1 MRLLFIRSEPGWRLG
16 PPSAAT
22 PFPRV
27 WGILFVLKLPGK
39 PLLFWRAWAKLL
51 LPLLAMDPLR
61 VDRLLTPPPPP
72 LSKTLSASDA
82 SNGGMSPI
90 HAVITRWDVQVVGE
104 EPDVFRSRPGLWDSL
119 CCFSNKLFFAIVP
132 FLVLPHLL
140 SSLTLGGPA
149 LCLNF
154 GPSSELGVNE
164 GVGSLL
170 VSFFLGFH
178 GIFSFAPLVGSSFF
192 PCQGCC
198 SCRKFVKGWY
208 SSMWYYAGALPFR
221 WPPPFTKYGRSLP
234 QSSFVP
240 PLSLSDSSRVPGVL
254 FGLRFLILATSS
266 VSSSYGLPMFFL

>member
-1 MRLLFIRSEPGWRLG
+1 MK
-16 PPSAAT
+16 AACCC
-22 PFPRV
+22 
-27 WGILFVLKLPGK
+27 
-39 PLLFWRAWAKLL
+39 
-51 LPLLAMDPLR
+51 
-61 VDRLLTPPPPP
+61 
-72 LSKTLSASDA
+72 
-82 SNGGMSPI
+82 
-90 HAVITRWDVQVVGE
+90 VI
-104 EPDVFRSRPGLWDSL
+104 VFRFPPVKATRCCVAVFAGTTGGGNVLLRRSFAYATGKGDVLLRACFAYTTGEGNVFLDPRPGLWDSL

-240 PLSLSDSSRVPGVL
+240 PLSLSDSSRVLGVL

-266 VSSSYGLPMFFL
+266 ASSSYGLPMFFL